1 MIIQSLRPE
10 HSLENLL
17 QVSGMKRAT
26 YYYCVK
32 ERPDKYATLRKEIAR
47 IFEKHNGRYGYRRIH
62 LQLRAK
68 GVVVNHKTVA
78 KLMNEMELSGRR
90 PKVHYHSYGGVIG
103 KIAPNILHRKFEAD
117 APNRKWTTD
126 VTQVNIHGKKCYLSP
141 ILDMWNG
148 EVISY
153 VISDRP
159 DLKMVVD
166 MLQKAFRKYPQIKG
180 LLMHSD
186 QGWHYQHTRYQYLL
200 REHGITQS
208 MSRKGNCLDNSV
220 MENFFGL
227 MKNELLYPNEWNS
240 IDDFKAALKEYIR
253 YYNNERIKLKL
264 KMSPVKYRTHF
275 QNQVK

>member
-1 MIIQSLRPE
+1 MART
-10 HSLENLL
+10 
-17 QVSGMKRAT
+17 T
-26 YYYCVK
+26 YYYNI
-32 ERPDKYATLRKEIAR
+32 RPREDKYVQLRKDIVR
-47 IFEKHNGRYGYRRIH
+47 VFNKNKGRYGYRRIYQ
-62 LQLRAK
+62 QLRAE
-68 GVVVNHKTVA
+68 GIEVNHKTVA
-78 KLMNEMELSGRR
+78 KLMVEMGLYARK
-90 PKVHYHSYGGVIG
+90 PKLRYRSYKGEVG
-103 KIAPNILHRKFEAD
+103 KIAPNLLKRKFETD

-126 VTQVNIHGKKCYLSP
+126 VSQVDICGKKCYISP

-148 EVISY
+148 EIISY

-166 MLQKAFRKYPQIKG
+166 MLQKAFRKHPQIKG

-186 QGWHYQHTRYQYLL
+186 QGWQYQHTLYQYLL

-227 MKNELLYPNEWNS
+227 MKNELLYNNKWES

-264 KMSPVKYRTHF
+264 KMSPVQYRTHF